1 MKFGSIYLDGAHNVD
16 GILALK
22 KTIKDQK
29 LENIVIVFS
38 ALNDKDVCKMKG
50 LLKEYLLIQVSFE
63 DERLNS
69 NDINYKEILNDLIG
83 NYKNIIVTGSLHFI
97 SDVRKYLKTKPQIR

>member
-1 MKFGSIYLDGAHNVD
+1 
-16 GILALK
+16 
-22 KTIKDQK
+22 
-29 LENIVIVFS
+29 
-38 ALNDKDVCKMKG
+38 MKG

-97 SDVRKYLKTKPQIR
+97 SDVRKYLKQNPQIR